1 MKKVF
6 VKYLMMYI
14 PFVLGGVLFSMG
26 VTNLF
31 SSLLLFVGGYIAI
44 KNTLDYRLVK
54 RNISKLKKESVVRLD
69 ENLFAGDVS
78 KESRLLGNKTSME
91 NKKNQSISIKP
102 INYNVED
109 MVGIK
114 RIRRYFKVRRR
125 Y

>member
-14 PFVLGGVLFSMG
+14 PFVSGGVLFSMG
-26 VTNLF
+26 VTKLF

>member
-31 SSLLLFVGGYIAI
+31 SSLLLVGGGYIAI